1 MKDET
6 LDYLEKINGGNWST
20 DEKKKKLYDLVIKAS
35 EEFPDTTP
43 LSCEIGVFG
52 GVSLF
57 CMATAHKYLKKGF
70 AIGIDSWDNITPLEG
85 TNHPDNNKWWKALDI
100 KSVFNAFVKDTER
113 EDWSGYVKYLK
124 GRSDAFAGEFADES
138 ITVFHQDGN
147 HNIECITKELEL
159 WSPKVKTGG
168 YWVADDTNWV
178 EAKDGY
184 AKLPSFGFE
193 LVEDFTTWQIW
204 KKVGV
209 KKVEPEKKKPG
220 RKKKVSDAVIESPT
234 TTPPKEE
241 VVQVSSDSPPE
252 GSFAWMVLQGQ
263 KKETKEVAFPEVV
276 KPEIRNA
283 IFEKRKINHEK
294 DDSQRGMQIGN
305 YNIKPIALYL
315 SDEQKWLD
323 QKLHAEKYFAEQ
335 GVEDIYWLN
344 GVHARSFGIK
354 GTHIYLLDNKPE
366 EKFYVGDANVG
377 NFISQYMAYNVMDA
391 LAENTDIT
399 HFAYFEGDCEFVEGW
414 KEKLALALEDIPA
427 DFDML
432 YAGSCCCQGKQ
443 GVLVSKRSG
452 LHHYPNRGGE
462 NFWHYFPLCTHF
474 YIISAK
480 AVKHM
485 IKTQRDCANPT
496 DISIA
501 RYALGD
507 LKTYAI
513 LPRLAGQ
520 FKTELHP

>member
-35 EEFPDTTP
+35 EEFKDIHA
-43 LSCEIGVFG
+43 LSVEIGVFG

-57 CMATAHKYLKKGF
+57 CMAAAHKHIKKGY
-70 AIGIDSWDNITPLEG
+70 AIGIDSWDNVTPLEG
-85 TNHPDNNKWWKALDI
+85 TNHPDNNAWWKTLDI
-100 KSVFNAFVKDTER
+100 KSVFNAFVKDTTR

-124 GRSDAFAGEFADES
+124 GRSDSFAGEFADES

-147 HNIECITKELEL
+147 HNVECITKELEL

-168 YWVADDTNWV
+168 YWICDDTNWV

-193 LVEDFTTWQIW
+193 LIEDFTTWQIW
-204 KKVGV
+204 KKTGV
-209 KKVEPEKKKPG
+209 KKVEPVVVEKKKIG
-220 RKKKVSDAVIESPT
+220 RPKKVKDNLVVVEQKTEAV
-234 TTPPKEE
+234 
-241 VVQVSSDSPPE
+241 QASSDSPPE

-263 KKETKEVAFPEVV
+263 KEKDKNVITETKSN
-276 KPEIRNA
+276 EIIDRELDLNKG
-283 IFEKRKINHEK
+283 FLYGVN
-294 DDSQRGMQIGN
+294 GMQIGN

-315 SDEQKWLD
+315 SDDEKWLA
-323 QKLHAEKYFAEQ
+323 QYEHAKKYFAEQ

-391 LAENTDIT
+391 LAENTDTT

-443 GVLVSKRSG
+443 GVLISERSG
-452 LHHYPNRGGE
+452 LYHYPNRGGE